1 MTENKNKRKS
11 VSLIKENFFQ
21 KTVRYAKAKPGF
33 AITVVFAVL
42 LLVMFALMVWV
53 IAPMMQSQNNDAEDI
68 KVLHES
74 NQEFISEY
82 LKTINEMKTETQ
94 KSALDEAIL
103 FSSKSDLE
111 WLKQKEN
118 ELFLSKPP
126 NELFAKEIAFTA
138 LLSMIIQTNEL
149 ASIQFYEEDYE
160 KVILEAKEK
169 QITAPDLLAYEEK
182 EVLEFNEQEEKAYEE
197 TINKLFSEY
206 ISKKKEY
213 LNSNA
218 QTEKKYVE
226 AKKIIVLY
234 EALKTE

>member
-1 MTENKNKRKS
+1 
-11 VSLIKENFFQ
+11 
-21 KTVRYAKAKPGF
+21 
-33 AITVVFAVL
+33 
-42 LLVMFALMVWV
+42 
-53 IAPMMQSQNNDAEDI
+53 
-68 KVLHES
+68 
-74 NQEFISEY
+74 
-82 LKTINEMKTETQ
+82 
-94 KSALDEAIL
+94 
-103 FSSKSDLE
+103 
-111 WLKQKEN
+111 
-118 ELFLSKPP
+118 
-126 NELFAKEIAFTA
+126 
-138 LLSMIIQTNEL
+138 MIIQTNEL